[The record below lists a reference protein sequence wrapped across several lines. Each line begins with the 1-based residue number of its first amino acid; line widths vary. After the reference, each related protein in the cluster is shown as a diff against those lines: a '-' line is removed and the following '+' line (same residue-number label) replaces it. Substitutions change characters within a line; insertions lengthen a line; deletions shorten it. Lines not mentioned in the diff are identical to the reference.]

1 MLYHSIFL
9 KIQSTWRW
17 GGAPRRVLAV
27 TAVLAACLWP
37 APVRAEA
44 PAVVV
49 SIKPIHALVAA
60 VMEGIRAPVLLV
72 KGAASPHSYVLTPS
86 DAESLQQAR
95 LIFWIGGHFERFLSK
110 AVATLPQLGV
120 SVELSEIDGLTIL
133 PIREGGL
140 WSQHA
145 HEEVEQAA
153 ITGEGHDHDPEP
165 FDGHLW
171 LDPANAQIMAAAI
184 VEALSAADPANAA
197 TYHANGEKLQ
207 ARLDS
212 LDAEIASSLA
222 PVEQVPFIVFHD
234 AYQYFEARYGLSGVG
249 SITVTPEQMP
259 GAKRMS
265 EIRDLIAARKARC
278 VFREPNFEPSLVE
291 TVVENTGAKLG
302 VLDPEGAD
310 LAEGPELYFQLMRAI
325 ADSLKACLAANS

>member
-1 MLYHSIFL
+1 
-9 KIQSTWRW
+9 
-17 GGAPRRVLAV
+17 
-27 TAVLAACLWP
+27 
-37 APVRAEA
+37 
-44 PAVVV
+44 
-49 SIKPIHALVAA
+49 
-60 VMEGIRAPVLLV
+60 V